1 MFLPLKQWGME
12 ESCHDSSVVR
22 TSQHVCIQFSLWFI
36 YLHAMFI
43 TDNHEFF
50 WSCNKHGICLS
61 ILVEIDSPFV
71 CFVNAWGLHPRNGFV
86 LLVWDSCIGFVW
98 RLMHWQFFVS
108 QIATSLLKAS
118 SVGKLIIIFPIPVIF
133 VNFLFFN
140 AAPHLRSFLWSLSCY
155 RIPQIA
161 VSDIKYLVY
170 FVFKLSHQ
178 GVVTRLLHLNCFLFN
193 NFICIAVIAPGP
205 HVTALFQC
213 NGVQSR
219 SRVTTPFSANVC
231 AMPVSFYFVAT
242 WKRQSDIP
250 QFAQLCDIQF
260 VDWL

>member
-61 ILVEIDSPFV
+61 ILFEIDSPFV

-108 QIATSLLKAS
+108 QIAQQVYFDS
-118 SVGKLIIIFPIPVIF
+118 SAGKLIIIFPIPVIF

-140 AAPHLRSFLWSLSCY
+140 AAPHLRSFFVIFIMLSN
-155 RIPQIA
+155 I
-161 VSDIKYLVY
+161 
-170 FVFKLSHQ
+170 
-178 GVVTRLLHLNCFLFN
+178 TNCFVWYKIFSLF
-193 NFICIAVIAPGP
+193 C
-205 HVTALFQC
+205 
-213 NGVQSR
+213 VQIVSSR
-219 SRVTTPFSANVC
+219 SRDTTPSFELFPFQQFHMHRSHC
-231 AMPVSFYFVAT
+231 TRPSCHRFVSIK
-242 WKRQSDIP
+242 W
-250 QFAQLCDIQF
+250 C
-260 VDWL
+260 